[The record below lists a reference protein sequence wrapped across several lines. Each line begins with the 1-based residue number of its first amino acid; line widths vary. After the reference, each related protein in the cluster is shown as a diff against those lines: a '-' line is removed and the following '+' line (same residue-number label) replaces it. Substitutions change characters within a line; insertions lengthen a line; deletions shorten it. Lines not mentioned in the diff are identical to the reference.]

1 MSKIFKIATTAATFA
16 LIVAT
21 VSPAHAIS
29 EAYRKQLQRE
39 HKTQL
44 SDIDDANRA
53 PEDRTTKKFTGG
65 DNNMFEVI
73 TDKQCHVKKINGFA
87 PKRQQRHGGKVT
99 VTGAAGDKFEVTLK
113 PCAVAWK
120 NDGELIPLDQE

>member
-1 MSKIFKIATTAATFA
+1 MSIVFKVLTTAATFA

-44 SDIDDANRA
+44 SDVDDANRA
-53 PEDRTTKKFTGG
+53 PEDRSTKKFTGG
-65 DNNMFEVI
+65 IYEVI
-73 TDKQCHVKKINGFA
+73 TDNQCHVKTINGFA
-87 PKRQQRHGGKVT
+87 PKRLQPHNGKVT
-99 VTGAAGDKFEVTLK
+99 VTAATGDKFEVDATHCRILLN
-113 PCAVAWK
+113 A
-120 NDGELIPLDQE
+120 NGEVTALVQE

>member
-39 HKTQL
+39 HKSQQTEIA
-44 SDIDDANRA
+44 DNEAEIAA
-53 PEDRTTKKFTGG
+53 AHTKTFTGG
-65 DNNMFEVI
+65 IYEIV
-73 TDKQCHVKKINGFA
+73 TDESCHIRTINGFP
-87 PKRQQRHGGKVT
+87 PKRLQPHGGKVT
-99 VTGAAGDKFEVTLK
+99 VTAQTGDKFDVDVKHCRIFLN
-113 PCAVAWK
+113 A
-120 NDGELIPLDQE
+120 NGELTALNRA

>member
-39 HKTQL
+39 HKTQQ
-44 SDIDDANRA
+44 SEIADTEAAIASA
-53 PEDRTTKKFTGG
+53 HTKTFTGG
-65 DNNMFEVI
+65 DNNMFEVV
-73 TDKQCHVKKINGFA
+73 TDEHCHVKTINGFP
-87 PKRQQRHGGKVT
+87 PKRLEPKAGKVI
-99 VTGAAGDKFEVTLK
+99 VTAQTGDKFEVNVK
-113 PCAVAWK
+113 RCHIGWQ
-120 NDGELIPLDQE
+120 NDGEIIALAQE

>member
-1 MSKIFKIATTAATFA
+1 MNKMFKVLTTAATFA

-21 VSPAHAIS
+21 VAPAHAIS

-53 PEDRTTKKFTGG
+53 PEDRTTKTFTGG
-65 DNNMFEVI
+65 IYEI
-73 TDKQCHVKKINGFA
+73 TTDSQCHIKTINGFA
-87 PKRQQRHGGKVT
+87 PKRQQPHNGRVT
-99 VTGAAGDKFEVTLK
+99 VTAATGDKFEVDAKHCRIFLN
-113 PCAVAWK
+113 A
-120 NDGELIPLDQE
+120 NGELTALNRR

>member
-16 LIVAT
+16 LIVAAA
-21 VSPAHAIS
+21 SPAHAIS

-44 SDIDDANRA
+44 SDVDDENRA
-53 PEDRTTKKFTGG
+53 PEDRKGKTFTGG

-73 TDKQCHVKKINGFA
+73 TDSQCKVMRINGFA
-87 PKRQQRHGGKVT
+87 PKRFERKHGKVL
-99 VTGAAGDKFEVTLK
+99 VTAATGDKFEVNPKACHVGWL
-113 PCAVAWK
+113 
-120 NDGELIPLDQE
+120 NDGEVIPLEQE